1 MKCYRCGKVGCK
13 RVCAASSRWHRL
25 LRGLAGT
32 LWRRPV
38 ASRQAAAMLHQ
49 PAHRCEEKTSEGP
62 PKVWYIIM
70 PCRVAAVNALWHNLM
85 RCHRIRPY
93 ALTAQTRR
101 PRERANAVGVRSVC
115 LSVFLFVCLPVKSAK
130 TRSLV
135 RVAVVWHV
143 HAKSRHEQSWAQ
155 SRCIARR

>member
-115 LSVFLFVCLPVKSAK
+115 LSVFLSVCLSVCLRPLC
-130 TRSLV
+130 RSLSTPPLCLP
-135 RVAVVWHV
+135 A
-143 HAKSRHEQSWAQ
+143 
-155 SRCIARR
+155 